1 MKEIYE
7 KPEIE
12 LISFQPTDRI
22 TLDGGDLDDNPGGF
36 GSIEE
41 W

>member
-12 LISFQPTDRI
+12 IEVFEVGDTLFLTDSGVDR
-22 TLDGGDLDDNPGGF
+22 DDSWGGIN
-36 GSIEE
+36 S
-41 W
+41 